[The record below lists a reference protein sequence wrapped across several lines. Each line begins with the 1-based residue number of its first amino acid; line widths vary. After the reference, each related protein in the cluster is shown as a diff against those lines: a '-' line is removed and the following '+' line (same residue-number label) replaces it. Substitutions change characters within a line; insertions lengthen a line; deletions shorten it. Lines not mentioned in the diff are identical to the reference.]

1 MSRADVVRSLRLLL
15 VRLAATHPALL
26 FPALLLLTAMAAL
39 AVALLIVA
47 AVAALV
53 VAAVASFV
61 WPAMNGLGLLL
72 GATAPHPKA
81 VAS

>member
-1 MSRADVVRSLRLLL
+1 MSRADVVRAARQLLAA
-15 VRLAATHPALL
+15 LAATHPALL

-47 AVAALV
+47 AVAVLAVGL
-53 VAAVASFV
+53 VASFV
-61 WPAMNGLGLLL
+61 WPMVNGLSILFAA
-72 GATAPHPKA
+72 ATPARKV

>member
-1 MSRADVVRSLRLLL
+1 MSRADVVKGARLLL

-26 FPALLLLTAMAAL
+26 FPALLALTAMAAL

-53 VAAVASFV
+53 VALAASFV
-61 WPAMNGLGLLL
+61 WPALTGLSLLL
-72 GATAPHPKA
+72 GAAMPPRKA

>member
-1 MSRADVVRSLRLLL
+1 MTRADVARSVRLLL
-15 VRLAATHPALL
+15 AQLAATHPALL

-39 AVALLIVA
+39 AVVLLIVA

-61 WPAMNGLGLLL
+61 WPVVNGLGLLL

-81 VAS
+81 VTS